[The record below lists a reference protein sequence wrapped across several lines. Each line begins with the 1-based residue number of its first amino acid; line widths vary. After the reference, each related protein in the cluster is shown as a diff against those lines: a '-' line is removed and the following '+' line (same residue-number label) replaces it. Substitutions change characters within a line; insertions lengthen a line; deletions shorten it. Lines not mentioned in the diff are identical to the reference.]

1 MGAFD
6 AFVGDDD
13 DQPAGGLIDLVAVL
27 QGNCSNQRVVEVKAA
42 YMRLK
47 ERKITLVDF
56 LKLARD
62 AVGEDAQ
69 KTLAASRLAAEPTPR
84 ARPRARP
91 RKNKNP
97 HPPPPRKKGKAARDG
112 RLGGRGPER
121 RRGERRGRRGERR
134 RASSGARRRGGGGG
148 RPRHRRRRHGG

>member
-27 QGNCSNQRVVEVKAA
+27 QGKCSNQRVVEVKAA

-62 AVGEDAQ
+62 AVGEPA
-69 KTLAASRLAAEPTPR
+69 
-84 ARPRARP
+84 
-91 RKNKNP
+91 
-97 HPPPPRKKGKAARDG
+97 
-112 RLGGRGPER
+112 
-121 RRGERRGRRGERR
+121 RGERNAA
-134 RASSGARRRGGGGG
+134 RAPQTGSTLHHTPPPSLLEDA
-148 RPRHRRRRHGG
+148 PA

>member
-27 QGNCSNQRVVEVKAA
+27 QGKCSNQRVVEVKAA

-62 AVGEDAQ
+62 AVGEDALV
-69 KTLAASRLAAEPTPR
+69 KTLAASRLAAERNAAR
-84 ARPRARP
+84 APARAP
-91 RKNKNP
+91 AQKQK
-97 HPPPPRKKGKAARDG
+97 PPSASAEEKKGKAA
-112 RLGGRGPER
+112 
-121 RRGERRGRRGERR
+121 
-134 RASSGARRRGGGGG
+134 
-148 RPRHRRRRHGG
+148 